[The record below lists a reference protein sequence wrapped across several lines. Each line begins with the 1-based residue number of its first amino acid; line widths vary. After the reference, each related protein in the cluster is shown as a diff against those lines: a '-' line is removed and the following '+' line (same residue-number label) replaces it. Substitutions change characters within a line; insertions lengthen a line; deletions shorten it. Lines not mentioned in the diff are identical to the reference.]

1 VLVPV
6 PVPVLVR
13 STTTSTYVSGGR
25 APIGGGRQHAMQ
37 SSGSSTSGNRAGVWW
52 NWQKATPFA
61 APHLLPRLLR
71 PSDTSTEAQGNQY

>member
-1 VLVPV
+1 MPV

-37 SSGSSTSGNRAGVWW
+37 SSGSSTSGNHHAGVTVELA
-52 NWQKATPFA
+52 KGDPVRRASFA
-61 APHLLPRLLR
+61 AEASSTVGHL
-71 PSDTSTEAQGNQY
+71 N